1 MKGTIETYKEEVR
14 GMNKSMIEKELRQ
27 GANGAGFIN
36 RQKIKRCMGCG
47 NGTVDTY
54 TRGLPFIRHNRNKMY
69 SVKDVAE
76 RIAEYIDM

>member
-1 MKGTIETYKEEVR
+1 MAAWQRARRKEKE
-14 GMNKSMIEKELRQ
+14 MNKSMIEKELRQ
-27 GANGAGFIN
+27 EVNGAGFIN
-36 RQKIKRCMGCG
+36 RQKIKRRMGCG
-47 NGTVDTY
+47 NGTVDEY